1 VRADCS
7 QRWDDLAGYAVGALD
22 AAAVP
27 ALEAHLA
34 GCERCS
40 EQLRWLGPAVDAI
53 AGSVEPAQPPPGL
66 RDRVL
71 EVAYAEAGADRRHE
85 RRARRRRHRAAWWE
99 RARRR
104 IGLSSAPRP
113 AAALAILAVLAAAG
127 LTGLALLGGG
137 AGERTVAVVPAA
149 PGVEASGELVV
160 GEDSGTLTA
169 RGLPAPGRDG
179 VYQAWV
185 RRGADLAPS
194 TVFVSARDGSA
205 VVAIPAGLEGADGVL
220 VTREP
225 PGGSVRP
232 TGEPLLRATLG

>member
-1 VRADCS
+1 MRDDCS
-7 QRWDDLAGYAVGALD
+7 QRWDDLAAYAVGALD
-22 AAAVP
+22 PAEVP

-40 EQLRWLGPAVDAI
+40 ERLRWLEPAVDAI
-53 AGSVEPAQPPPGL
+53 AGSVEPAMPPPGL

-85 RRARRRRHRAAWWE
+85 RRARRRRHHAAWWE

-104 IGLSSAPRP
+104 IGLSSVPRP
-113 AAALAILAVLAAAG
+113 AAALAILAVLAAG
-127 LTGLALLGGG
+127 LGGLALLGGG
-137 AGERTVAVVPAA
+137 AGERTVAVVAAA

-185 RRGADLAPS
+185 RRGAELAPS

-205 VVAIPAGLEGADGVL
+205 VVAIPAGLEGADEVL

-225 PGGSVRP
+225 RGGSVRP
-232 TGEPLLRATLG
+232 TGEPVLRATLG

>member
-1 VRADCS
+1 MSTNCS

-22 AAAVP
+22 AADVP

-34 GCERCS
+34 ECERCS
-40 EQLRWLGPAVDAI
+40 ERLRWLDPAVDAI
-53 AGSVEPAQPPPGL
+53 AGSVEPAQPPPAL

-85 RRARRRRHRAAWWE
+85 RRARRRRHRTAWSE

-104 IGLSSAPRP
+104 IGVSSVPRP
-113 AAALAILAVLAAAG
+113 AAALAVLAVLAAVGVAG
-127 LTGLALLGGG
+127 VALLGGG
-137 AGERTVAVVPAA
+137 AEERKVDVLAAA

-169 RGLPAPGRDG
+169 RGLPAPRRDG

-185 RRGADLAPS
+185 RRGAEVAPS
-194 TVFVSARDGSA
+194 TVFVSASDGRA
-205 VVAIPAGLEGADGVL
+205 VVAIPSGLEGADEVL